1 MNTNSLKQPEKS
13 DHFNGKRFFNP
24 THPKG
29 HTLGDLFRFF
39 VSYRPKRWP
48 KEVKNDISLDLHS
61 NLSDNEVAIT
71 FVNHATL
78 LIQVNGANILTDPVW
93 SERASPVSF
102 AGPKRARKPAIKIDE
117 LPKIDFVLV
126 SHNHY
131 DHMDLATLNLLNERF
146 SPTFLVALG
155 DRKKLER
162 LGAKHI
168 VEMDWWQQFEASS
181 ELKFIFTPTQH
192 FSGRTPFTFSKSLW
206 GAFVIK
212 SKGHLIYFG
221 GDAAYSTYFTE
232 TTKRLGEMDLSLIP
246 IGAYEPR
253 WFMKSVHMNPEEAV
267 QAHLDLKSKRSIGI
281 HFGTFQLTEEKIDQ
295 PVIDLKIAMKLRSL
309 NNEDFNTLN
318 EGQTEKFV
326 FDVKPLLPSSFIC
339 SIHLSLDIS
348 QNI

>member
-1 MNTNSLKQPEKS
+1 MNKSFSSHHRKS

-24 THPKG
+24 THQKD
-29 HTLGDLFRFF
+29 HTLSELMRFLI
-39 VSYRPKRWP
+39 SYRPKPWP
-48 KEVKNDISLDLHS
+48 KEVINEKDLNLHQ

-93 SERASPVSF
+93 SERASPLSF
-102 AGPKRARKPAIKIDE
+102 AGPKRARQPGIEIND

-131 DHMDLATLNLLNERF
+131 DHMDLATLKLLNERF

-155 DRKKLER
+155 DRKKLEK
-162 LGAKHI
+162 LGAKHV
-168 VEMDWWQQFEASS
+168 VEMDWWQKFEVSS
-181 ELKFIFTPTQH
+181 ELEFIFTPTQH

-212 SKGHLIYFG
+212 SKGHQIYFG
-221 GDAAYSTYFTE
+221 GDAAYSTQFTE
-232 TTKRLGEMDLSLIP
+232 TSNRLGQMDLSLIP

-295 PVIDLKIAMKLRSL
+295 PVIDLQIAMTSRGL
-309 NNEDFNTLN
+309 NNDDFNTLK

-326 FDVKPLLPSSFIC
+326 FGFSSC
-339 SIHLSLDIS
+339 C
-348 QNI
+348 